1 MLNKSVLILCVL
13 TLSLVGCTSLK
24 KVTGQT
30 NDTILPGARE
40 DVLPPDQTTAR
51 DPSITG
57 GQPAPG
63 TGIQQQTLAQPGMGE
78 PPLATQPGAPL
89 PGHVGT
95 VVTCDPLVET
105 CPGMTPPPPT
115 KPVSAGKA
123 PAGKVIV
130 PPKAKTAAS
139 TSAKAA
145 TTTAPQTGADATAP
159 AVAGQAPAVET
170 VGTDPM
176 KPQAKPVKKKKKKL
190 VLKPKTAAPAAPDAN
205 APADATQAPPPL
217 VPPDA
222 QPQ

>member
-30 NDTILPGARE
+30 NDTILPGTRE

-63 TGIQQQTLAQPGMGE
+63 TGIQQQTLAQPGMPQQ
-78 PPLATQPGAPL
+78 PPMAAQPGTPL
-89 PGHVGT
+89 QSHAGT
-95 VVTCDPLVET
+95 VVTCDPLVES
-105 CPGMTPPPPT
+105 CPGMTPPPST
-115 KPVSAGKA
+115 KPVSVAKA

-130 PPKAKTAAS
+130 PPKTKTAV
-139 TSAKAA
+139 TTTAKAA
-145 TTTAPQTGADATAP
+145 TATAPQAGAAATTP
-159 AVAGQAPAVET
+159 TAPAVET

-176 KPQAKPVKKKKKKL
+176 KPQLKPVKKKKKKL
-190 VLKPKTAAPAAPDAN
+190 VLKPKATAPAAPDAT

-217 VPPDA
+217 VPPDTKT
-222 QPQ
+222 Q